1 MLDQRFINPQI
12 REFEEKR
19 FFLYERAK
27 REDPS
32 IDESVFHEALP
43 QFVQWYIQKSIN
55 AQMKY
60 AENLVRAQLRENDK
74 KAAPKDL
81 EEAIRQ
87 DDEASKNVV
96 DDYLAEASYKKK
108 AVSRRRIAS
117 SQPSDGAQAQS

>member
-32 IDESVFHEALP
+32 IDESVFHSALP

-96 DDYLAEASYKKK
+96 DDYLAEASYKRKPIP
-108 AVSRRRIAS
+108 RRRKAS
-117 SQPSDGAQAQS
+117 SQPDVDAQAQS